1 MNSKLLFRLLIA
13 SVFFLSCNKDL
24 LVEEEF
30 EILTDNDIVK
40 LANSNASLSNLE
52 RLGKAIY
59 FDSRFSEP
67 IYRQSCASCHSPN
80 NGWVGFGAGPRSRGG
95 GRGAIA
101 GIPEGAVFGKYGGR
115 ASPSA
120 SYATF
125 SPVFRQEKEEG
136 DAGFIG
142 GLFWDGRATGR
153 RIPGNPAAEQ
163 ALGPLVSPAEQNHA
177 NPLQVLNKIITS
189 ESYLTLWSNAFGTRT
204 IPTATALE
212 IEKSY
217 QRVGIAIAA
226 YEGSQEVNSFNSK
239 YDAYLRKEIDLS
251 PLEKKGLELFNS
263 DAKCFRCHTS
273 ESVAGRPVIFSD
285 FKYYNLGI
293 PKNLQNPRYWTDP
306 NFVDLG
312 LGGYLKNQTINLG
325 WREAANKNYGKFKTP
340 TLRNV
345 GKANNRRFMH
355 NGAFKTL
362 EEVVHFYNTRDD
374 SDFRNFWPSPEYGE
388 NIQNGWMGNLG
399 LTPHQ
404 ESAVV
409 AFLKTLSDGF
419 NNPTQRIL

>member
-120 SYATF
+120 AYATF
-125 SPVFRQEKEEG
+125 SPVFRQEKGEG
-136 DAGFIG
+136 DAEFIG

-251 PLEKKGLELFNS
+251 PLEKKGLELFNT
-263 DAKCFRCHTS
+263 K
-273 ESVAGRPVIFSD
+273 
-285 FKYYNLGI
+285 
-293 PKNLQNPRYWTDP
+293 
-306 NFVDLG
+306 
-312 LGGYLKNQTINLG
+312 
-325 WREAANKNYGKFKTP
+325 
-340 TLRNV
+340 
-345 GKANNRRFMH
+345 
-355 NGAFKTL
+355 
-362 EEVVHFYNTRDD
+362 
-374 SDFRNFWPSPEYGE
+374 
-388 NIQNGWMGNLG
+388 
-399 LTPHQ
+399 
-404 ESAVV
+404 
-409 AFLKTLSDGF
+409 
-419 NNPTQRIL
+419 